1 MSVHLHTPATGGSA
15 PAADPPRAIRATAG
29 KAGAGRRF
37 GSTVLVGGMVL
48 LALSVA
54 AAVTIGTAD
63 LSVADVGRA
72 VAAHLGLPARPLP
85 RLADSIVWDL
95 RMPRVLL
102 AGLVGSGLALCG
114 AVLQALTRN
123 PLADPFL
130 LGISSGASTGAVAVL
145 VLGLGVGSV
154 SLSTGAF
161 LGSAA
166 AFGAVLLFAGRH
178 WTESTRIVLSGVAV
192 SQLFGAVTSLIVI
205 SDASVQNTR
214 SVTFWLLGSL
224 TAASWSSVTLASAVA
239 AAGFAVCWWY
249 APALDAFAFGVDTAE
264 SLGFAAGRT
273 RLVLFTTTALT
284 AAVLVAASGAIGFV
298 GLTIPHA
305 ARLLVGT
312 RHRVLLPTC
321 VVAGAVFLIWADT
334 AARTVFTP
342 QELPVGVLTALIG
355 VPVFAVVMRRR
366 SRTR

>member
-1 MSVHLHTPATGGSA
+1 MGGSA
-15 PAADPPRAIRATAG
+15 AVADPPRPRIALRPAG
-29 KAGAGRRF
+29 GVTGP
-37 GSTVLVGGMVL
+37 VLAVGLAL
-48 LALSVA
+48 LALSAA

-63 LSVADVGRA
+63 LSIADVARTVG
-72 VAAHLGLPARPLP
+72 AHLGVPVRPLP

-102 AGLVGSGLALCG
+102 AGLVGGGLALCG

-166 AFGAVLLFAGRH
+166 AFGAVLLFAGRQ
-178 WTESTRIVLSGVAV
+178 WTQPSRIVLAGVAV
-192 SQLFGAVTSLIVI
+192 SQLFSAVTSLIVV

-224 TAASWSSVTLASAVA
+224 TAASWPAVA
-239 AAGFAVCWWY
+239 LAAVVTGAGFLVCWWC

-264 SLGFAAGRT
+264 SLGFAAART
-273 RLVLFTTTALT
+273 RLVLFGTTALV

-305 ARLLVGT
+305 ARLLVGAQ
-312 RHRVLLPTC
+312 HRILLPTC
-321 VVAGAVFLIWADT
+321 VVTGAVFLIWADT
-334 AARTVFTP
+334 AARTVFAP

-355 VPVFAVVMRRR
+355 VPVFALVMRHR
-366 SRTR
+366 SRP